1 MNDEGN
7 WNVSSWYA
15 QIQSERRDMCC
26 SWKRQSFPLLILMV
40 STPSSKHLD
49 NGSSCDPMEHLLRK
63 QYPTLEVDLSTTLT
77 IWIIDQLELVMH
89 CLQMACNDNFSRTE
103 ELTTHRKYR
112 YLYDGLATCNVRYT
126 AQCCSRLCFKKAT
139 VKQFRHTVRVTN
151 MHVACVD
158 PHRNCLISLLTYSL
172 LPSNGPMC
180 SGTEP
185 IIAVP
190 VARKFDCMQREKVS
204 SVATLHDASS
214 I

>member
-77 IWIIDQLELVMH
+77 IWIIDQLELQALLQEGYRKTIQAH
-89 CLQMACNDNFSRTE
+89 CKSDKHACSLRRSSS
-103 ELTTHRKYR
+103 ELLNLIANLFPTSIER
-112 YLYDGLATCNVRYT
+112 ANVQWDR
-126 AQCCSRLCFKKAT
+126 ANNRRPSGKK
-139 VKQFRHTVRVTN
+139 V
-151 MHVACVD
+151 
-158 PHRNCLISLLTYSL
+158 
-172 LPSNGPMC
+172 
-180 SGTEP
+180 
-185 IIAVP
+185 
-190 VARKFDCMQREKVS
+190 
-204 SVATLHDASS
+204 
-214 I
+214 